1 MAEKTALTILF
12 LALVAALPVVAA
24 EPVVT
29 EADFIAR
36 DFRFQSGEV
45 LPEVRLHYRTI
56 GQPQRGPDGRIGNA
70 VLLLH
75 GTTATGRQFL
85 APGYVNELYGPGQ
98 PLDTSKFFLIVPD
111 GLGRGGS
118 TKPSDGLRAKFPRY
132 GYLDVVAAQ
141 HLLVTR
147 GLGVDHLRLV
157 LGTSMGGMQTWLW
170 GERHPDMMDALLPIT
185 SQPTQ
190 MSGRNLLWRK
200 VLTESIRSDPDWQ
213 GGNYAKPPSH
223 WVKTVPVFTFMTGS
237 AVRLQ
242 EQGPTYREAGELY
255 DRLVAAALRNYDAND
270 FLYWFESSWDYDPE
284 PGLGRIR
291 ARLTAVNFADD
302 MINPSELE
310 LMDKLVAKVP
320 AGRSVLIPADPATQ
334 GHLNQHRASLWK
346 RELVDL
352 LR

>member
-1 MAEKTALTILF
+1 MKTLLTILL
-12 LALVAALPVVAA
+12 LALVSILPALAA

-45 LPEVRLHYRTI
+45 LPEVRLHYRTL
-56 GQPQRGPDGRIGNA
+56 GQPQRGPDGRINNA
-70 VLLLH
+70 VLMLH
-75 GTTATGRQFL
+75 GTTATGRSFL
-85 APGYVNELYGPGQ
+85 APSYASELYGPGQ
-98 PLDTSKFFLIVPD
+98 PLDTARFYLILPD

-118 TKPSDGLRAKFPRY
+118 SKPSDGLRAKFPRY

-157 LGTSMGGMQTWLW
+157 LGTSMGGMMTWLW

-200 VLTESIRSDPDWQ
+200 ILTESIRSDPDWQ
-213 GGNYAKPPSH
+213 GGNYAAPPTH
-223 WVKTVPVFTFMTGS
+223 WVKAVPVFPIMTGS
-237 AVRLQ
+237 AERLQ
-242 EQGPTYREAGELY
+242 EQGPTYREAGALY
-255 DRLVAAALRNYDAND
+255 DKLVADALRNYDAND

-284 PGLGRIR
+284 PGLAGIR
-291 ARLTAVNFADD
+291 ARLTAVNFSDD
-302 MINPSELE
+302 LINPIELG
-310 LMDKLVAKVP
+310 LMEKLV
-320 AGRSVLIPADPATQ
+320 GRIPRGRAVLIPADRATL
-334 GHLNQHRASLWK
+334 GHMNQHRAITWK
-346 RELVDL
+346 GYLADL

>member
-1 MAEKTALTILF
+1 MNKASTIILRV
-12 LALVAALPVVAA
+12 LLSALPALAA

-29 EADFIAR
+29 EADYLAK
-36 DFRFQSGEV
+36 DFKFQSGEV
-45 LPEVRLHYRTI
+45 LPEVRLHYRTL
-56 GQPQRGPDGRIGNA
+56 GQPQRGTDGRITNA

-75 GTTATGRQFL
+75 GTTQTGRQFL
-85 APGYVNELYGPGQ
+85 APSYARELYGPGQ
-98 PLDTSKFFLIVPD
+98 PLDTSKFFLILPD

-118 TKPSDGLRAKFPRY
+118 SKPSDGLRAKFPRY

-170 GERHPDMMDALLPIT
+170 GERYPGLMDALMPIT
-185 SQPTQ
+185 SQPIQ

-213 GGNYAKPPSH
+213 GGNYATPPSH
-223 WVKTVPVFTFMTGS
+223 WVKAAPVFTFMTGS
-237 AVRLQ
+237 AVNLQ
-242 EQGPTYREAGELY
+242 ELGPTYQATGALY
-255 DRLVAAALRNYDAND
+255 DKLVAAALKTYDAND
-270 FLYWFESSWDYDPE
+270 FLYWFESSFDYDPE
-284 PGLGRIR
+284 PGLGLIR
-291 ARLTAVNFADD
+291 ARLIAVNFADD
-302 MINPSELE
+302 MINPSELN

-320 AGRSVLIPADPATQ
+320 NGRSVLVPADPASL
-334 GHLNQHRASLWK
+334 GHLNQHRAALWK
-346 RELVDL
+346 RDLVEL